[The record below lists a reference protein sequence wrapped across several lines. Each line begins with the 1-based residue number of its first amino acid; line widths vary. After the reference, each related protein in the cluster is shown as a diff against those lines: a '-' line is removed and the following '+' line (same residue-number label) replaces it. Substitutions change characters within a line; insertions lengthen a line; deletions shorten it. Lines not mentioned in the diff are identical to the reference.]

1 MKKLLSA
8 LFNHERY
15 QSIAVVCVAV
25 FLVFMYSCRP
35 KCRSIFDP
43 ARQITREE
51 LNGEVALLQS
61 RINNELDNLEQQEAI
76 RTLLLSLAQNYA
88 ATGVF
93 NPLSAL
99 TGAIALLGTGAVI
112 DNARKRKEIKKL
124 LTYTT
129 ESCLLRYM

>member
-1 MKKLLSA
+1 MKKLLNE

-15 QSIAVVCVAV
+15 QTISIILTVI
-25 FLVFMYSCRP
+25 FLLLMYSCRP
-35 KCRSIFDP
+35 QCNSILDP
-43 ARQITREE
+43 SKKITREE
-51 LNGEVALLQS
+51 LNGEIALLQS
-61 RINNELDNLEQQEAI
+61 RIDSELKNIEQQEAI

-112 DNARKRKEIKKL
+112 DNARKRRDLKK
-124 LTYTT
+124 Y
-129 ESCLLRYM
+129 EST